1 MLVVVAASATI
12 LLSLQSLYRYEYKS
26 TVVSIERDH
35 YYWNTSLPSFTIC
48 PVVNRIDLDLFDKYC
63 KENRIEGQAK
73 EEFYNFI
80 ESLANATY
88 DSFDLIKEY
97 SSVEV
102 NDNDHGHYFDI
113 ISQNRTVLIVS
124 EHEHQSK

>member
-1 MLVVVAASATI
+1 MLVMVSASATI

-48 PVVNRIDLDLFDKYC
+48 PIVNRIDSELFDNYC
-63 KENRIEGQAK
+63 KDNRIEGQTK
-73 EEFYNFI
+73 SEFFKFI
-80 ESLANATY
+80 ESMANATY
-88 DSFDLIKEY
+88 DSFHLIEDY

-102 NDNDHGHYFDI
+102 SNI
-113 ISQNRTVLIVS
+113 MERIPL
-124 EHEHQSK
+124 E

>member
-1 MLVVVAASATI
+1 MVSASATI

-48 PVVNRIDLDLFDKYC
+48 PIVNRIDSELFDNYC
-63 KENRIEGQAK
+63 KDNRIEGQMK
-73 EEFYNFI
+73 SEFFKFI
-80 ESLANATY
+80 ESMANATY
-88 DSFDLIKEY
+88 DSFHLIEDY

-102 NDNDHGHYFDI
+102 SNI
-113 ISQNRTVLIVS
+113 MERIPL
-124 EHEHQSK
+124 E